1 MDGLHP
7 FVAILLHLEISLQS
21 SVTDIQ
27 MIQPTCDLGK
37 TIILWGQD
45 DVLIRAV
52 EDLLGVETGWRL
64 IRVLDDLNE
73 VSLARTLAHFTPD
86 VLIVHENAFGS
97 DIRSLLGFVQAHSQ
111 LKIITIGL
119 QNNQMEIFNKKRVC
133 IREAS
138 DLLAA
143 VRNAAAAET

>member
-1 MDGLHP
+1 
-7 FVAILLHLEISLQS
+7 
-21 SVTDIQ
+21 
-27 MIQPTCDLGK
+27 MIHPTCDLGK

-64 IRVLDDLNE
+64 IRVSDDLNE
-73 VSLARTLAHFTPD
+73 VSLARTLADITPD
-86 VLIVHENAFGS
+86 VLIVHESALGS
-97 DIRSLLGFVQAHSQ
+97 DIRPLLGFMQAHSQ

-119 QNNQMEIFNKKRVC
+119 QNNQMEIYNKKRVC

-143 VRNAAAAET
+143 ISNAAAAET